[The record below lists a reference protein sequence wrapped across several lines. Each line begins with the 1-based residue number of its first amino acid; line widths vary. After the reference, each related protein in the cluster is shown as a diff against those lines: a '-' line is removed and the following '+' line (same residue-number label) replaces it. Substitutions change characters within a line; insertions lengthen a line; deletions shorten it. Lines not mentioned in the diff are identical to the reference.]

1 MAIVSIKGLL
11 ARHNL
16 ATPQQFD
23 EWHKAWRVTQE
34 AGSADTF
41 MMFVA
46 RERGAS
52 EETFLRELA
61 AALDWPY
68 IDLTKTDVSAD
79 ARKKI
84 STKIAFQYSVL
95 PVKFEEGR
103 LTVAVSNPFDAAML
117 SAVQFDARVPVQYAL
132 TTHIEIDKSLK
143 KFYGV
148 GAETLDEMAKDD
160 EPWICWED
168 KEITEGDQEA
178 SVIKFVNQIIWE
190 AFKDRATD
198 IHFEPAEDELR
209 IRYRIDG
216 ILHQTPMPPQLKRF
230 QASLISRIKVM
241 SGMNIAEKRLPQ
253 DGRINVRIKGEE
265 IDIRVSTVPTVYG
278 ESVSLRLLTRGKI
291 FLGMEKLGFA
301 PAEESRI
308 REIIVKPHGIFL
320 VTGPTGSGKSTS
332 LYAFL
337 ATINSVTKRIITIE
351 EPVEYELKGINQI
364 AVRGD
369 IGLTF
374 AMGLRHILRQ
384 DPNVIMVG
392 EIRDLETAEIAIRAA
407 LTGHL
412 VFSTLHTNDAPSAFT
427 RLIDMGIEPFLVASS
442 VEAVLAQRLV
452 RTICPKCKAEQKVG
466 GIICGASGF
475 PRIKSTRPASAKG
488 PGARSAGNWATR
500 GAWAFTNCCS
510 WTRTSARSSWAA
522 PPPPPS
528 RKRPCKT
535 ACALCGPM
543 AGTRS
548 GPPRPPSR
556 KSCASRKPKNISIA
570 DRRRQTA
577 RLGERFLMA
586 RWHSA
591 NVLQTNAGGTAPLAA
606 CRQRRTFYRSGRN
619 DAADQRAVPA
629 GGGGQGLANAFPR
642 QTQHRLAPAGQGF
655 LSRRAIAQQRS
666 GRSGVH
672 GRAAIGKTFPAA
684 GHACG
689 LEHLFAAAAGRQTRR
704 AASCHCHHCGK
715 ERGGRISRCSW
726 KRKGFWPTAW
736 KRPVWSSLLAAK
748 INEDGVWIF
757 AGAAGEPA
765 LVVWCVWG

>member
-1 MAIVSIKGLL
+1 MAIVSIKSLL

-16 ATPQQFD
+16 ATPRQFD
-23 EWHKAWRVTQE
+23 EWQKAWRVSQQ
-34 AGSADTF
+34 AGSQDTL
-41 MMFVA
+41 MMFIA
-46 RERGAS
+46 RERGNS
-52 EETFLRELA
+52 EDAFLQELA
-61 AALDWPY
+61 KALEWPY
-68 IDLTKTDVSAD
+68 IDLAKTEVSAE

-84 STKIAFQYSVL
+84 STKVAFQYGVI
-95 PVKFEEGR
+95 PVKFEEGK

-117 SAVQFDARVPVQYAL
+117 SAVQFDARVPVLYGLA
-132 TTHIEIDKSLK
+132 THLEIDKTLK

-148 GAETLDEMAKDD
+148 GAETLDEMSKDD
-160 EPWICWED
+160 EPLDLLAED

-253 DGRINVRIKGEE
+253 DGRINVRIKVEE

-291 FLGMEKLGFA
+291 FLGMENLGFA
-301 PAEESRI
+301 PTEESRI

-427 RLIDMGIEPFLVASS
+427 RLVDMGIEPFLVASS

-452 RTICPKCKAEQKVG
+452 RTICPKCKTTQKVERAYLQR
-466 GIICGASGF
+466 IGF
-475 PRIKSTRPASAKG
+475 PEEQIDSTQFSKG
-488 PGARSAGNWATR
+488 AG
-500 GAWAFTNCCS
+500 C
-510 WTRTSARSSWAA
+510 
-522 PPPPPS
+522 
-528 RKRPCKT
+528 
-535 ACALCGPM
+535 
-543 AGTRS
+543 
-548 GPPRPPSR
+548 
-556 KSCASRKPKNISIA
+556 
-570 DRRRQTA
+570 
-577 RLGERFLMA
+577 EE
-586 RWHSA
+586 
-591 NVLQTNAGGTAPLAA
+591 
-606 CRQRRTFYRSGRN
+606 CRQLGYQGRMGIYELLFMDEEIRS
-619 DAADQRAVPA
+619 
-629 GGGGQGLANAFPR
+629 LI
-642 QTQHRLAPAGQGF
+642 L
-655 LSRRAIAQQRS
+655 
-666 GRSGVH
+666 
-672 GRAAIGKTFPAA
+672 GRAASSTIAQKAMQNGMRTLRADGWKKIIA
-684 GHACG
+684 GRTTIEEV
-689 LEHLFAAAAGRQTRR
+689 LRVTQTEEHLKSLIEDTKAP
-704 AASCHCHHCGK
+704 
-715 ERGGRISRCSW
+715 SW
-726 KRKGFWPTAW
+726 KG
-736 KRPVWSSLLAAK
+736 S
-748 INEDGVWIF
+748 
-757 AGAAGEPA
+757 
-765 LVVWCVWG
+765 